1 MVFGPLYFLRF
12 KDHGYQVVLYEH
24 RHLGAGGIKMTGPA
38 LLLFI
43 VFIPLVGACILPL
56 VGHASPRARNALA
69 FVLVAIPFGLLTAIL
84 PAALSEAPYW
94 FDIPLP
100 LGLSFGFH
108 ADGLAVFMALI
119 SSFLGL
125 IIVIYS
131 FGYLGHYENQNEYYF
146 YVVLFLGAMM
156 GITLTTNLIF
166 LYGFWELSALAC
178 WRLIGFFREKENVRR
193 ANKAFLITGVG
204 ALIMLAGFLMVY
216 FQHGTTDLLL
226 LRGKDISNA
235 AMVLILFGIL
245 SKSATLP
252 LHSWIADAGVA
263 PTPATALLHAA
274 VLVKIGVYVYARLF
288 GVTFHL
294 ADFWYTAVPVIA
306 AISALL
312 SAGAAV
318 VENDIKRII
327 AYSTVSQIGFILLGL
342 SIGGEAAMAGGL
354 MYILM
359 HAISKAGLFLCAGI
373 VEHSLH
379 TKDIR
384 KMGGLAKT
392 MPWTAASFFL
402 CAFSVMGVPPLGGFF
417 SKDMVIHGAIEAG
430 HPWIAAVFI
439 LGAVMT
445 VLYLLR
451 AYYKVFLGQS
461 HAEHPAHEGR
471 GTMEY
476 SVALLAALSIVS
488 GILIYYPAVWV
499 QAIVQQMAVII
510 G

>member
-1 MVFGPLYFLRF
+1 MLAVFVPL
-12 KDHGYQVVLYEH
+12 
-24 RHLGAGGIKMTGPA
+24 A
-38 LLLFI
+38 
-43 VFIPLVGACILPL
+43 GACALPAIGRIWPK
-56 VGHASPRARNALA
+56 VRNALA
-69 FVLVAIPFGLLTAIL
+69 LVLVAIPFGLLVAML
-84 PAALSEAPYW
+84 PAALSGAPHS

-125 IIVIYS
+125 IILLYS
-131 FGYLGHYENQNEYYF
+131 FGYLGDVGHQNEYYF
-146 YVVLFLGAMM
+146 YVVLFLGAMT
-156 GITLTTNLIF
+156 GIALTTNLIF
-166 LYGFWELSALAC
+166 LYAFWELSALAC
-178 WRLIGFFREKENVRR
+178 WRLIGFFREKEYVRR
-193 ANKAFLITGVG
+193 ANKAFLITGAG
-204 ALIMLAGFLMVY
+204 ALLMLAGFLAIY
-216 FQHGTTDLLL
+216 FQHGTMDLLA
-226 LRGKDISNA
+226 LRGREISNA
-235 AMVLILFGIL
+235 AVVLILFGIL

-252 LHSWIADAGVA
+252 LHSWLADAGVA

-288 GVTFHL
+288 AVTFRID
-294 ADFWYTAVPVIA
+294 AFWNTLVPAIA
-306 AISALL
+306 AVSALL
-312 SAGAAV
+312 SAGAAIA
-318 VENDIKRII
+318 ELDIKRII

-342 SIGGEAAMAGGL
+342 SVGGEAALAGGL

-384 KMGGLAKT
+384 KMGGLART
-392 MPWTAASFFL
+392 MPWTAVSFFL
-402 CAFSVMGVPPLGGFF
+402 CAFSVMGAPPLGGFF

-451 AYYKVFLGQS
+451 AFYKVFLGEP

-476 SVALLAALSIVS
+476 SVVLLAALSVVS
-488 GILIYYPAVWV
+488 GLFIYYPATLVK
-499 QAIVQQMAVII
+499 AIVEQMAVIV

>member
-1 MVFGPLYFLRF
+1 MLVVF
-12 KDHGYQVVLYEH
+12 V
-24 RHLGAGGIKMTGPA
+24 
-38 LLLFI
+38 
-43 VFIPLVGACILPL
+43 PLVGACALPL
-56 VGHASPRARNALA
+56 VGRISSKARNAMA
-69 FVLVAIPFGLLTAIL
+69 FLLVAIPFGLLISML
-84 PAALSEAPYW
+84 PQALSGAPYS

-108 ADGLAVFMALI
+108 ADGLAVFMAMI

-125 IIVIYS
+125 IIVFYS
-131 FGYLGHYENQNEYYF
+131 FGYLGHYEHQNEYYF

-178 WRLIGFFREKENVRR
+178 WRLIGFFREKEYVRR
-193 ANKAFLITGVG
+193 ANKAFLITGAG
-204 ALIMLAGFLMVY
+204 ALVMLAGFLMIY
-216 FQHGTTDLLL
+216 FQHGTMDLLA
-226 LRGKDISNA
+226 LRGKEISNA
-235 AMVLILFGIL
+235 AVVLILFGIL

-252 LHSWIADAGVA
+252 LHSWLADAGVA

-288 GVTFHL
+288 GVTFHID
-294 ADFWYTAVPVIA
+294 AFWNTAVPVIA

-312 SAGAAV
+312 SAGAAI
-318 VENDIKRII
+318 VEVDIKRIV
-327 AYSTVSQIGFILLGL
+327 AYSTVSQIGFIFLGL
-342 SIGGEAAMAGGL
+342 SVGGEAAMAGGL
-354 MYILM
+354 MYIMM

-384 KMGGLAKT
+384 RMGGLAKT

-402 CAFSVMGVPPLGGFF
+402 CSFSVMGAPPFGGFF

-451 AYYKVFLGQS
+451 AYYKVFLGES

-476 SVALLAALSIVS
+476 SVALLAVLSILS
-488 GILIYYPAVWV
+488 GLLIYYPANLVH
-499 QAIVQQMAVII
+499 AIVEQMAVII
-510 G
+510 R